1 VVTYKKKLTIYEVKK
16 LLTKEELPFC
26 PVATTVDLIGNKWK
40 LLIMRELLTGTK
52 RFNEMHRLVDGIS
65 QKVLTENLRKMESD
79 GIVKREV
86 FPEVPPRVEY
96 SLTDLGDSLRPII
109 NSMSDWGTDYIKNN
123 LLEQK

>member
-1 VVTYKKKLTIYEVKK
+1 M
-16 LLTKEELPFC
+16 LTKEELPFC

-52 RFNEMHRLVDGIS
+52 RFKVIHRLVGGIS

-96 SLTDLGDSLRPII
+96 SLTDIGDSLRPVI

-123 LLEQK
+123 LLVQN

>member
-1 VVTYKKKLTIYEVKK
+1 
-16 LLTKEELPFC
+16 
-26 PVATTVDLIGNKWK
+26 
-40 LLIMRELLTGTK
+40 
-52 RFNEMHRLVDGIS
+52 MHRLVDGIS